1 MVQVSPF
8 SPPIPVSSHTEKA
21 KKHKDGSVLLSI
33 ADDRIC
39 KLNGVGAL
47 TWMILEANPAGLSVD
62 DVVRELSEQFDE
74 INAEGQLRYEVSR
87 EQLRNDTERFLKSVT
102 EKNLLQIDTD
112 SGGQELYYIREGVS
126 GTTSTT
132 VATPAAAK
140 RNISSTESELDKPNV
155 SGSTAAEIRLS
166 KRETLTAFI
175 GLLMFDMLLKF
186 RGFQSLIKKV
196 EDWPTTEPATTD
208 LETCRRVRAM
218 VDRAQ
223 MYYPKKAMCMQRTAV
238 VTCLLRRLGVPAE
251 MVLGAQEYPT
261 KGHAWA
267 EVSGVVVNDNPGV
280 NTRYRE
286 LRRI

>member
-1 MVQVSPF
+1 MVQVSTC
-8 SPPIPVSSHTEKA
+8 SPPTPPPTYTEKA
-21 KKHKDGSVLLSI
+21 QKHKDGSVLLSI

-39 KLNGVGAL
+39 KLNGVAAL
-47 TWMILEANPAGLSVD
+47 TWMILEENPAGLSVD
-62 DVVRELSEQFDE
+62 DVVRELSEQFDA

-102 EKNLLQIDTD
+102 EMNLLQIETD
-112 SGGQELYYIREGVS
+112 SFGQELYYIKRGVS

-132 VATPAAAK
+132 VTTAATAK
-140 RNISSTESELDKPNV
+140 RKISSTESELDQP
-155 SGSTAAEIRLS
+155 SGSVSTTGEIQLS

-175 GLLMFDMLLKF
+175 GLLVFDLLLKF

-196 EDWPTTEPATTD
+196 EDWPTAEPATTD
-208 LETCRRVRAM
+208 LEICRHVRAM

-238 VTCLLRRLGVPAE
+238 VTCLLRRRGVPAE

-267 EVSGVVVNDNPGV
+267 EVSGVVVNDNPTV

>member
-1 MVQVSPF
+1 MVQVSTCSAPTP
-8 SPPIPVSSHTEKA
+8 SEKA
-21 KKHKDGSVLLSI
+21 QKHKDGSVLLSI

-47 TWMILEANPAGLSVD
+47 TWMILEENPAGLSVD
-62 DVVRELSEQFDE
+62 DVVRELSEQFDA

-102 EKNLLQIDTD
+102 EMNLLQLEKD
-112 SGGQELYYIREGVS
+112 SFGQEVYYIKEGVS
-126 GTTSTT
+126 GTTT
-132 VATPAAAK
+132 AAAAK
-140 RNISSTESELDKPNV
+140 RSISASESER
-155 SGSTAAEIRLS
+155 SGSDSTAGEIRLS

-175 GLLMFDMLLKF
+175 ALLVFDLLLKF
-186 RGFQSLIKKV
+186 RGFQSLIKRV
-196 EDWPTTEPATTD
+196 EDWPTAEPATAD
-208 LETCRRVRAM
+208 REICRRVRAM

-223 MYYPKKAMCMQRTAV
+223 MYYPKKAMCLQRSAV
-238 VTCLLRRLGVPAE
+238 VTCLLRRRGVPAE

-267 EVSGVVVNDNPGV
+267 EVSGVVVNDNPRV